1 MLCCAVLRCAALCC
15 VLLCCSVLCCAV
27 PVPVPVPVTGIL
39 KSAVFFSRD
48 VVVKLYEIDNML
60 ACVCVCV
67 YVCVSAFAR
76 AVFLLV
82 QNHQQLRF
90 MYGVACHNSDLPLLL
105 LTINYRIS
113 TDLNFHQVYTNMT

>member
-1 MLCCAVLRCAALCC
+1 MLCCAALRCAALCC
-15 VLLCCSVLCCAV
+15 VLLCCSVLCCA
-27 PVPVPVPVTGIL
+27 VPVPVPVTGIL

-60 ACVCVCV
+60 ACVCV

-82 QNHQQLRF
+82 QKHQQLRF
-90 MYGVACHNSDLPLLL
+90 MYGVTCYNNDLPLLL
-105 LTINYRIS
+105 LAVNC
-113 TDLNFHQVYTNMT
+113 